1 MHLYVTLDKSV
12 CSIPD
17 LFLVCIFKCRTALS
31 DMHHRE
37 AVLIYISATVTEC
50 DNTHVSLTETQS
62 LQTGDKA
69 GEHHKHLGVQNYSSL
84 TMALWA
90 KTFIFLAANFA
101 SKFF

>member
-1 MHLYVTLDKSV
+1 MPLYVALNKSV
-12 CSIPD
+12 CSIRD
-17 LFLVCIFKCRTALS
+17 LFLVCICKCRTALS

-37 AVLIYISATVTEC
+37 AVLICISATVTEC
-50 DNTHVSLTETQS
+50 VNTHVSLTETQS

-84 TMALWA
+84 AMALWA
-90 KTFIFLAANFA
+90 KTFIFFAANFA

>member
-12 CSIPD
+12 CYIPD
-17 LFLVCIFKCRTALS
+17 LYLVCIFKCRTALS

-37 AVLIYISATVTEC
+37 AVLICISATVTEC

-84 TMALWA
+84 AMALWA